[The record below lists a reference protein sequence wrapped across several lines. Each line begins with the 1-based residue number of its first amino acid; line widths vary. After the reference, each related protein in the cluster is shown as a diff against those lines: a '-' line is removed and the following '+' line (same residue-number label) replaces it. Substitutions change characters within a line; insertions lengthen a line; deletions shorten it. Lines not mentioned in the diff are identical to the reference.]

1 MRVRT
6 SDDRSTVAVDLI
18 RVYLPASLAQLAM
31 LRDSKQCPDGA
42 QAHAVT
48 PGLREWYVDGD
59 EEELEY
65 VAFTRAA
72 QAALLVLHRDPS
84 APRRRVVISADLP
97 SSAVDTT
104 DPQLGDSSVRL
115 RTAVPLS
122 AVAAVHVDDAAA
134 EEAIGRAAEAAAAAL
149 AGDEDAQ
156 FVVDGAEDYDLAW
169 YDVSEL
175 DQLVEG
181 AS

>member
-1 MRVRT
+1 MTADV
-6 SDDRSTVAVDLI
+6 I
-18 RVYLPASLAQLAM
+18 RVYLPASLPLLAQL
-31 LRDSKQCPDGA
+31 RDAGWWPEGA
-42 QAHAVT
+42 EAHAVT

-72 QAALLVLHRDPS
+72 QSALLLLHRDPA

-97 SSAVDTT
+97 DSAVDTT

-115 RTAVPLS
+115 RSAVPLG
-122 AVAAVHVDDAAA
+122 AVAAIHVDDPGVVK
-134 EEAIGRAAEAAAAAL
+134 EIGEAADVAEAAL
-149 AGDEDAQ
+149 AGDPDAQ
-156 FVVDGAEDYDLAW
+156 FVVDGVEDHDLAW

-175 DQLVEG
+175 PHILDG
-181 AS
+181 TAR